1 MTLQLSVHRVMFLK
15 FPFAVLQIGKEK
27 LVSSIIYSTT
37 GLSLI
42 LIVCYVAENFFWQ
55 KPTMM
60 STYRDINKYRH
71 GSRDFPTV
79 VMGSRNLD
87 PIFMYTSV
95 RAATLRTC
103 VPGRTSRWAYRTR
116 WQSWRAPCA
125 TSWSS
130 SASWLSSLRCP
141 SIMSPTSGSSCLR
154 LPNSAQQLCNAMSPM
169 HAHFRCS
176 LIRTQHIMTRVCLE
190 HIIFGLGS

>member
-42 LIVCYVAENFFWQ
+42 LIVWYIAENFFWQ

-60 STYRDINKYRH
+60 PTYRDMNKYRP
-71 GSRDFPTV
+71 GLRDFPTV

-103 VPGRTSRWAYRTR
+103 VPGRTR
-116 WQSWRAPCA
+116 
-125 TSWSS
+125 
-130 SASWLSSLRCP
+130 
-141 SIMSPTSGSSCLR
+141 
-154 LPNSAQQLCNAMSPM
+154 
-169 HAHFRCS
+169 
-176 LIRTQHIMTRVCLE
+176 
-190 HIIFGLGS
+190 